1 MTPADRVHPVAP
13 VAADPLRPMR
23 QRADRLV
30 LSMLVL
36 QALVALLLGG
46 LYGPWG
52 TGMLVA
58 GVLLGAAILAYALG
72 PGGLVSR
79 LVMAVCGMLMVALN
93 IQLSMG
99 MPEMHFAVFVFLA
112 FLLAYRDWR
121 PVLAG
126 ALTIAVHHV
135 VFDRLQAA
143 GLPVYCLSAPN
154 FGQIVVH
161 AVFVVVQ
168 TGVELV
174 MAVRMERDARESAE
188 LRALCALDAEGRLSL
203 QADRVQVH
211 SATGRIVQTALVQL
225 AGVVGEVRE
234 TAHAVADTARSM
246 SADTGQLGQ
255 RTREAAHNLQSAAGA
270 MAQLEH
276 SSAASAGEAQQA
288 LALAQQQNAAVA
300 HCGSLVEE
308 SVQTMQAI
316 HAGAR
321 QITDIVSTIDSF
333 AFRTNLLALN
343 AAVEAARAGEHGRGF
358 AVVASE
364 VRVLA
369 QHSAQAAREIRTL
382 VGQSLKDATHG
393 EEAVGRAGASMREVQ
408 QQADQVRALMLQLSQ
423 HAQQQSG
430 ELGNATSAVQQVDQM
445 TQANSAM
452 VGDALQATQNL
463 AQLAERLLAAIGQVG
478 GEATPRSAQAA
489 TAPRAVDAVERPRP
503 SIGLQAV
510 A

>member
-1 MTPADRVHPVAP
+1 
-13 VAADPLRPMR
+13 MR

-30 LSMLVL
+30 LAVLAL
-36 QALVALLLGG
+36 QAMVAVLLGG

-58 GVLLGAAILAYALG
+58 GGLLGLAGLAYALAAG
-72 PGGLVSR
+72 R
-79 LVMAVCGMLMVALN
+79 LAARLALAVIGMLLVALN

-99 MPEMHFAVFVFLA
+99 MPEMHFAVFVYLA

-121 PVLAG
+121 PVLAA
-126 ALTIAVHHV
+126 ALAVAVHHV

-143 GLPVYCLSAPN
+143 GLPVYCLSAPD

-188 LRALCALDAEGRLSL
+188 LHALCALDADGRLSL
-203 QADRVQVH
+203 RADEVPVH

-234 TAHAVADTARSM
+234 AAHAVAGTAQSM
-246 SADTGQLGQ
+246 SGDTGQLGQ
-255 RTREAAHNLQSAAGA
+255 RTREAAHNLQSAVGA
-270 MAQLEH
+270 MAQLEQA
-276 SSAASAGEAQQA
+276 SAASAGEAQQA
-288 LALAQQQNAAVA
+288 LQLAQQQNAAVG
-300 HCGSLVEE
+300 HCGALVDQ

-316 HAGAR
+316 HGSAR
-321 QITDIVSTIDSF
+321 QITDIVTTIDSF

-358 AVVASE
+358 AVVAQE

-369 QHSAQAAREIRTL
+369 QHSAQAARDIRAL
-382 VGQSLKDATHG
+382 VAKSLEDATRG

-408 QQADQVRALMLQLSQ
+408 QQADQVRTLMLQLSQ
-423 HAQQQSG
+423 HAQQQSV
-430 ELGNATSAVQQVDQM
+430 ELGNATVAVQQVDQM
-445 TQANSAM
+445 TQANTAM
-452 VGDALQATQNL
+452 VGDALQATQTL
-463 AQLAERLLAAIGQVG
+463 AQLSDCLLLAIARVG
-478 GEATPRSAQAA
+478 GEATRPVAA
-489 TAPRAVDAVERPRP
+489 PASPRARTLDYAPPALGAEA
-503 SIGLQAV
+503 LA
-510 A
+510 

>member
-1 MTPADRVHPVAP
+1 MSAADAAQPAGHG
-13 VAADPLRPMR
+13 ADPLQPMR
-23 QRADRLV
+23 KRADRLV

-36 QALVALLLGG
+36 QALVAMLLGG

-52 TGMLVA
+52 TGMLVT
-58 GVLLGAAILAYALG
+58 GVLLGVAGCAYALASG
-72 PGGLVSR
+72 RLAAR
-79 LVMAVCGMLMVALN
+79 LVMAVAGMFLVALN

-121 PVLAG
+121 PILAA
-126 ALTIAVHHV
+126 ALAVAVHHV
-135 VFDRLQAA
+135 LFDRLQAA
-143 GLPVYCLSAPN
+143 GLPVFCLRAPD
-154 FGQIVVH
+154 FGQIVIH

-203 QADRVQVH
+203 QADAVQVH

-225 AGVVGEVRE
+225 AGVVDEVRQ
-234 TAHAVADTARSM
+234 ASHAVAGTARAM
-246 SADTGQLGQ
+246 SGDTEQLGQ

-270 MAQLEH
+270 MAQLEQA
-276 SSAASAGEAQQA
+276 SAASADEAQQA
-288 LALAQQQNAAVA
+288 LRLAQQQNVAVA
-300 HCGSLVEE
+300 GCGALVEQ

-316 HAGAR
+316 HASAR

-358 AVVASE
+358 AVVAQE

-369 QHSAQAAREIRTL
+369 QHSAQATRDIRALVARAL
-382 VGQSLKDATHG
+382 DDATQG
-393 EEAVGRAGASMREVQ
+393 EQAVSRAGASMREVR

-423 HAQQQSG
+423 HAQQQSV
-430 ELGNATSAVQQVDQM
+430 ELGHATSAVQQVDQM
-445 TQANSAM
+445 TQANTAM
-452 VGDALQATQNL
+452 VGAAQQSTQGL
-463 AQLAERLLAAIGQVG
+463 AQMAERLLAAISQVG
-478 GEATPRSAQAA
+478 GGAAALPLPAAALAPAPAPGRAPLALGTAALSA
-489 TAPRAVDAVERPRP
+489 
-503 SIGLQAV
+503 
-510 A
+510 

>member
-1 MTPADRVHPVAP
+1 MSSFDTAHARGQ
-13 VAADPLRPMR
+13 AADPLLPMR

-30 LSMLVL
+30 LSMLLL
-36 QALVALLLGG
+36 QALVAVLLGG

-58 GVLLGAAILAYALG
+58 GVLLGVAAGAYALAAG
-72 PGGLVSR
+72 RFAAR
-79 LVMAVCGMLMVALN
+79 LTMAVVGMLMVALN

-121 PVLAG
+121 PVLAA
-126 ALTIAVHHV
+126 ALTVAVHHV

-143 GLPVYCLSAPN
+143 GLPVYCLSAPD
-154 FGQIVVH
+154 FGQIVIH

-203 QADRVQVH
+203 QADAVPVH

-225 AGVVGEVRE
+225 AGVVDEVRHA
-234 TAHAVADTARSM
+234 AHAVAGTARSM
-246 SADTGQLGQ
+246 SGDTEQLGE
-255 RTREAAHNLQSAAGA
+255 RTREAAHNLQSAASA
-270 MAQLEH
+270 MSQLERA
-276 SSAASAGEAQQA
+276 SAASADEARQA
-288 LALAQQQNAAVA
+288 LQLAQQQNAAVA
-300 HCGSLVEE
+300 GCGALVDQ

-316 HAGAR
+316 HASAR
-321 QITDIVSTIDSF
+321 QITDIVTTIDSF

-358 AVVASE
+358 AVVAQE

-369 QHSAQAAREIRTL
+369 QNSAQAARDIRAL
-382 VGQSLKDATHG
+382 VARSLDDATQG
-393 EEAVGRAGASMREVQ
+393 EEAVGRAGASMREVR
-408 QQADQVRALMLQLSQ
+408 QQADQVRTLMLQLSQ
-423 HAQQQSG
+423 HAQQQSV
-430 ELGNATSAVQQVDQM
+430 ELGHATSAVQQVDQM

-452 VGDALQATQNL
+452 VGAAQQSTQAL
-463 AQLAERLLAAIGQVG
+463 AQMAERLQAAVGQVG
-478 GEATPRSAQAA
+478 GSAAGTPATASAPPRHAA
-489 TAPRAVDAVERPRP
+489 SPAPRA
-503 SIGLQAV
+503 IGAAV
-510 A
+510 ARA